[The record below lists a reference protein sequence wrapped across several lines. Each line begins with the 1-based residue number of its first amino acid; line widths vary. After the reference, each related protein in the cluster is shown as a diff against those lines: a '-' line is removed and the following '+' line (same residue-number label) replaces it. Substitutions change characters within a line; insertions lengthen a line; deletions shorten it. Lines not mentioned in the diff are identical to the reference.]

1 MKKLH
6 PFISFVTAALLLL
19 ITAKVLGQNCTYTWS
34 PQNSGFAGQLTT
46 VKAVNELTCWTAGA
60 GAVVF
65 RTTDGGATWLNA
77 NPNPGVVAGMSNS
90 IDAIDGNT
98 AWLTSTNSGSTFIY
112 KTTNGGVLWQQVFA
126 STQTRIFGIKMTS
139 ASNGFAFA
147 DPIANVWQLMITT
160 NGGLNWQL
168 SPNAPPAQS
177 NIETCLPGSF
187 QVSMPNIWWGTSI
200 TTVYRSTN
208 SGVSFTSH
216 EANVSGIYILAVHYN
231 LAGTGFSASI
241 SMSKSTN
248 GGESYSSLPAPGAGN
263 IESIQGEGENFW
275 FIRGTN
281 IYRSSNTGSTWGL
294 VHTAAQ
300 TLMHMDFPNGLT
312 GCQMGWAVGL
322 GGVIYKM
329 TGSLVGT
336 GNNQNE
342 IPGSY
347 MLKQNYPNPFNP
359 ETIIE
364 FAIPKST
371 FVVLRVFDAIGNEVS
386 VLENG
391 NLNAG
396 SYSYKLSAEKLSS
409 GVYFY
414 TLKTADFTQTKKML
428 LLK

>member
-6 PFISFVTAALLLL
+6 PFISLLTAALVLL
-19 ITAKVLGQNCTYTWS
+19 ITAKTVGQNCNYTWTQ
-34 PQNSGFAGQLTT
+34 QNSGFAGQLTT
-46 VKAVNELTCWTAGA
+46 VKAVNELTCWAAGA

-77 NPNPGVVAGMSNS
+77 NPNPGVVTGMSNS

-112 KTTNGGVLWQQVFA
+112 KTTNGGALWQQVFI
-126 STQTRIFGIKMTS
+126 STQTRIFGLKMTS
-139 ASNGFAFA
+139 PSNGFAFG
-147 DPIANVWQLMITT
+147 DPISNVWQLLLTT
-160 NGGLNWQL
+160 NGGMNWQL
-168 SPNAPPAQS
+168 SPNAPPAT

-187 QVSMPNIWWGTSI
+187 QVSLPNIWWGTSI

-208 SGVSFTSH
+208 SGLSFTSH
-216 EANVSGIYILAVHYN
+216 AANVSGIYILAVHYN
-231 LAGTGFSASI
+231 SAGTGFTASI
-241 SMSKSTN
+241 SMSRSTN

-281 IYRSSNTGSTWGL
+281 IYRSSNTGNTWEQ

-300 TLMHMDFPNGLT
+300 TLMQMDFPDGLT

-322 GGVIYKM
+322 GGGIYKM

-342 IPGSY
+342 IPAAY
-347 MLKQNYPNPFNP
+347 MLRQNYPNPFNP
-359 ETIIE
+359 ETVIE
-364 FAIPKST
+364 FAVPKNT
-371 FVVLRVFDAIGNEVS
+371 FAELKIFDAIGNEIS
-386 VLENG
+386 VLESG
-391 NLNAG
+391 DLTAG
-396 SYSYKLSAEKLSS
+396 SYSYKLSSGGFSS
-409 GVYFY
+409 GIYFY
-414 TLKTADFTQTKKML
+414 TLKTPDFSETKKML
-428 LLK
+428 IIK

>member
-6 PFISFVTAALLLL
+6 PFISLICAALLLI
-19 ITAKVLGQNCTYTWS
+19 ITTKAVGQNCNYTWTQ
-34 PQNSGFAGQLTT
+34 QNSGFAGQLTT
-46 VKAVNELTCWTAGA
+46 VKAVNELTCWAAGA

-77 NPNPGVVAGMSNS
+77 NPNPGVVVGMSNS

-112 KTTNGGVLWQQVFA
+112 KTTNGGAMWQQVFI
-126 STQTRIFGIKMTS
+126 STQTRIFGLKMTS
-139 ASNGFAFA
+139 PSNGFAFG
-147 DPIANVWQLMITT
+147 DPISNIWQLLLTT
-160 NGGLNWQL
+160 NGGMNWQL
-168 SPNAPPAQS
+168 SPNAPPAT

-208 SGVSFTSH
+208 GGFSFTSH
-216 EANVSGIYILAVHYN
+216 EANVSGIYILAIHYN
-231 LAGTGFSASI
+231 SAGTGFSASI
-241 SMSKSTN
+241 SMSRSTN
-248 GGESYSSLPAPGAGN
+248 GGVSYSSLPAPGAGN

-281 IYRSSNTGSTWGL
+281 IYRSSNTGGTWEQ

-300 TLMHMDFPNGLT
+300 TLSHMDFPDGLT

-322 GGVIYKM
+322 GGGIYKM
-329 TGSLVGT
+329 TGSIVGT

-342 IPGSY
+342 VPVTY
-347 MLKQNYPNPFNP
+347 LLKQNYPNPFNP
-359 ETIIE
+359 ETVIE
-364 FAIPKST
+364 FSIPKSE
-371 FVVLRVFDAIGNEVS
+371 FVELKVFDALGNQIS
-386 VLENG
+386 VLESG

-396 SYSYKLSAEKLSS
+396 SYSYKLSAEVLSS
-409 GVYFY
+409 GIYFY
-414 TLKTADFTQTKKML
+414 TLKASDFTDTKKMMI
-428 LLK
+428 LK

>member
-6 PFISFVTAALLLL
+6 PFISLLTAALLLL
-19 ITAKVLGQNCTYTWS
+19 ITAKAVGQSCNYTWFQ
-34 PQNSGFAGQLTT
+34 QNSGTASQFTS
-46 VKAVNELTCWTAGA
+46 VKAVNELVCWAGGA
-60 GAVVF
+60 GALVR
-65 RTTDGGATWLNA
+65 RTTDGGVTWLNA

-112 KTTNGGVLWQQVFA
+112 KTTNGGALWQQVFS
-126 STQTRIFGIKMTS
+126 STQTRIFGLKMTS
-139 ASNGFAFA
+139 ASNGFAFG
-147 DPIANVWQLMITT
+147 DPVSDVWQLLLTT

-168 SPNAPPAQS
+168 SPNAPPTQS

-216 EANVSGIYILAVHYN
+216 DANVSGIYILAIHYN
-231 LAGTGFSASI
+231 STGTGFSASI
-241 SMSKSTN
+241 SMSRSTN
-248 GGESYSSLPAPGAGN
+248 GGVSYSSLPAPGAGN
-263 IESIQGEGENFW
+263 IEAIQGEGENFW
-275 FIRGTN
+275 YIRGTG
-281 IYRSSNTGSTWGL
+281 IYRSSNTGNTWEQ

-300 TLMHMDFPNGLT
+300 TLMHMDFPDGLT
-312 GCQMGWAVGL
+312 GCQMGWAVGF
-322 GGVIYKM
+322 GGGIYKM

-342 IPGSY
+342 IPISY

-359 ETIIE
+359 ETVIE
-364 FAIPKST
+364 FSIPQAGFTKLN
-371 FVVLRVFDAIGNEVS
+371 VYNLLGNEIAELVS
-386 VLENG
+386 GE
-391 NLNAG
+391 
-396 SYSYKLSAEKLSS
+396 LSAGNYSVNFNEANVAG

-414 TLKTADFTQTKKML
+414 TLSSGSYSSTKKMVII
-428 LLK
+428 K

>member
-6 PFISFVTAALLLL
+6 PFISFLTAALVLL
-19 ITAKVLGQNCTYTWS
+19 ITAKTVGQNCTYTWTQ
-34 PQNSGFAGQLTT
+34 QNSGFAGQLTT
-46 VKAVNELTCWTAGA
+46 VKAVNELTCWAAGA

-77 NPNPGVVAGMSNS
+77 NPNPGVVTGMSNS

-98 AWLTSTNSGSTFIY
+98 AWLTSTNAGSTFIY
-112 KTTNGGVLWQQVFA
+112 KTTNGGALWQQVFT
-126 STQTRIFGIKMTS
+126 SIQTRIFGLKMTS
-139 ASNGFAFA
+139 TSNGYAFG
-147 DPIANVWQLMITT
+147 DPISNVWQLLLTT

-168 SPNAPPAQS
+168 SQNAPPAT

-208 SGVSFTSH
+208 GGVNFTSH
-216 EANVSGIYILAVHYN
+216 EANVSGIYILAIHYN
-231 LAGTGFSASI
+231 SAGTGFSASI

-248 GGESYSSLPAPGAGN
+248 GGVSYSSLPAPGAGN

-275 FIRGTN
+275 FIRGTG
-281 IYRSSNTGSTWGL
+281 IYHSTNSGGSWQQ

-300 TLMHMDFPNGLT
+300 TLSHMDFPDGLT
-312 GCQMGWAVGL
+312 SCQMGWAVGL
-322 GGVIYKM
+322 GGGIYKM

-342 IPGSY
+342 VPETY
-347 MLKQNYPNPFNP
+347 LLKQNYPNPFNP
-359 ETIIE
+359 ETVIE
-364 FAIPKST
+364 FTVPKNT
-371 FVVLRVFDAIGNEVS
+371 IAELKIFDAIGNEIS
-386 VLENG
+386 VLESG

-396 SYSYKLSAEKLSS
+396 SYRYKLSS
-409 GVYFY
+409 GGLSSGIYFY
-414 TLKTADFTQTKKML
+414 TLKTPDFTETKKML
-428 LLK
+428 IIK